1 MLADEHHER
10 RLVTGEEPLDHGG
23 VGGRGDNLLFGH
35 RRIVP
40 SRHLGARTLSAALRL
55 ARSST
60 APCVRCKLMRDDL
73 QERVRLA
80 LERMRPHRQRW
91 TETLLLAGI
100 TGVATGLAVAA
111 FDAITADLLLDHVRA
126 LPTLILAGM
135 PAVGLLLAWA
145 ALRWLGHRAS
155 PSTSDEYIRNFHERD
170 RSMDLRPFP
179 ARILASVATLGFGGA
194 MGFEGPSI
202 YLGAAIGTALHRRFR
217 RAFSVEDAKLLLAV
231 GAAAGVAAIF
241 KTPLT
246 GALFAI
252 EVPFQQDQARR
263 VALPALIG
271 ATTSYVTFVLL
282 RGAAPL
288 IPVSGSP
295 GFDVPDL
302 VGALAVGML
311 CGAGAR
317 AFVWLVAQAKELQRR
332 APWWLTYLAAA
343 VTLAVL
349 VPITVSLYDM
359 PLSIGPGYAVIA
371 WVEQPSLGVG
381 LLAALFVFRAL
392 ATTTTIAGGGAGGTF
407 IPLVV
412 QGSILGRL
420 VGAVAGISQVTLLPL
435 VGAAA
440 FLGAGY
446 RVPIAAVVFVAES
459 TGRPGFI
466 VPGVLATVVAQLFM
480 GDASIT
486 PYQVRMR
493 GGDIEQRLRMPVS
506 AALRDDWHHLDADD
520 AIDGTVDAAFVRAK
534 SLSLPV
540 LDRGRYIGML
550 RLADVAAVHSGQRQG
565 ARVRDLVVDA
575 PSATRT
581 MTLLHAVTEMDTH
594 EVDALPVTE
603 GERIVGVVTRDDA
616 LRLDAIVR
624 RGDDDGRTSPT

>member
-1 MLADEHHER
+1 M
-10 RLVTGEEPLDHGG
+10 GG
-23 VGGRGDNLLFGH
+23 DPR
-35 RRIVP
+35 
-40 SRHLGARTLSAALRL
+40 
-55 ARSST
+55 
-60 APCVRCKLMRDDL
+60 
-73 QERVRLA
+73 ERVRLA
-80 LERMRPHRQRW
+80 LERIRPHRQRW

-100 TGVATGLAVAA
+100 TGVATGVAVAA
-111 FDAITADLLLDHVRA
+111 FDAVTADLLLDHVRA

-145 ALRWLGHRAS
+145 ALRWLGRRAT
-155 PSTSDEYIRNFHERD
+155 PSTSDEYVRNFHERD
-170 RSMDLRPFP
+170 RSMDLRPVP
-179 ARILASVATLGFGGA
+179 GRIAASVATLGFGGA

-217 RAFSVEDAKLLLAV
+217 KVFSVEDAKLLLAV

-252 EVPFQQDQARR
+252 EVPYQQDQARR
-263 VALPALIG
+263 VALPVLIG
-271 ATTSYVTFVLL
+271 ASTSYVTFVLL

-302 VGALAVGML
+302 AGALAVGML

-317 AFVWLVAQAKELQRR
+317 AFVWLVARAKDVQSRL
-332 APWWLTYLAAA
+332 PWWATYLAAA
-343 VTLAVL
+343 VVLALL
-349 VPITVSLYDM
+349 VPITVSLYDT

-392 ATTTTIAGGGAGGTF
+392 ATTATIAGGGAGGTF

-420 VGAVAGISQVTLLPL
+420 VAAVAGVTQVTFLPL

-493 GGDIEQRLRMPVS
+493 GGRIEQRLQMLVS
-506 AALRDDWHHLDADD
+506 SAVREDRRHLDAGAPLD
-520 AIDGTVDAAFVRAK
+520 ASVDAAFVR
-534 SLSLPV
+534 SETSSLPA
-540 LDRGRYIGML
+540 LEDGRYAGMV
-550 RLADVAAVHSGQRQG
+550 RLTDVVAVRSGQRT
-565 ARVRDLVVDA
+565 ARRVGDLALDVPIA
-575 PSATRT
+575 EPS
-581 MTLLHAVTEMDTH
+581 MTLLHVVTEMDRFG
-594 EVDALPVTE
+594 VDALPVIE
-603 GERIVGVVTRDDA
+603 GERIVGIVTRADA
-616 LRLDAIVR
+616 LRLDELVAEHDEPNDPSR
-624 RGDDDGRTSPT
+624 SEDGLADQRGRDPDGRTSGSG

>member
-1 MLADEHHER
+1 MDAARHER
-10 RLVTGEEPLDHGG
+10 
-23 VGGRGDNLLFGH
+23 FH
-35 RRIVP
+35 R
-40 SRHLGARTLSAALRL
+40 AA
-55 ARSST
+55 
-60 APCVRCKLMRDDL
+60 
-73 QERVRLA
+73 ERF
-80 LERMRPHRQRW
+80 RPHRRRW

-100 TGVATGLAVAA
+100 TGMATGLAVAL
-111 FDAITADLLLDHVRA
+111 FDYVTADLLLDHVRA
-126 LPTLILAGM
+126 FPTVILAAM

-145 ALRWLGHRAS
+145 ALRWIGHGAS
-155 PSTSDEYIRNFHERD
+155 PTTSDEYVRNFHQRD

-179 ARILASVATLGFGGA
+179 ARIAASVGTLGFGGA

-202 YLGAAIGTALHRRFR
+202 YLGAAIGTALQRRFR
-217 RAFSVEDAKLLLAV
+217 RVFSMEDTKLLLAV

-252 EVPFQQDQARR
+252 EVPYQQDQARR

-271 ATTSYVTFVLL
+271 ASTSYVTFVLL

-302 VGALAVGML
+302 LGALAVGML

-317 AFVWLVAQAKELQRR
+317 AFVWLVARAKDLQDRW
-332 APWWLTYLAAA
+332 PWWVTYLMAA

-349 VPITVSLYDM
+349 VAVTASLYHT

-420 VGAVAGISQVTLLPL
+420 VAAVAGITQVTLLPL

-486 PYQVRMR
+486 PYQRKMR
-493 GGDIEQRLRMPVS
+493 SSSLDRRLEMPVS
-506 AALRDDWHHLDADD
+506 SAMRSDQHHLDANGPLD
-520 AIDGTVDAAFVRAK
+520 ASVDAAFVRAGT
-534 SLSLPV
+534 LSLPV
-540 LDRGRYIGML
+540 LDGSRYAGMV
-550 RLADVAAVHSGQRQG
+550 RLADVSAVRSGQRAG
-565 ARVRDLVVDA
+565 ALVRDLALEA
-575 PSATRT
+575 PVAEPS
-581 MTLLHAVTEMDTH
+581 MTLLHVVMEMDTH
-594 EVDALPVTE
+594 GVDSLPVVDS
-603 GERIVGVVTRDDA
+603 ERIVGIVTRADA
-616 LRLDAIVR
+616 LRLDDITNPR
-624 RGDDDGRTSPT
+624 DPGQPEPQG

>member
-1 MLADEHHER
+1 M
-10 RLVTGEEPLDHGG
+10 
-23 VGGRGDNLLFGH
+23 RGDP
-35 RRIVP
+35 RR
-40 SRHLGARTLSAALRL
+40 
-55 ARSST
+55 
-60 APCVRCKLMRDDL
+60 
-73 QERVRLA
+73 RVHEA

-111 FDAITADLLLDHVRA
+111 FDAVTADVLLDHIRS
-126 LPTLILAGM
+126 LPTLALAAM
-135 PAVGLLLAWA
+135 PALGLLLAWA
-145 ALRWLGHRAS
+145 ALRWLGHGAT

-179 ARILASVATLGFGGA
+179 ARIVASVATLGFGGA

-217 RAFSVEDAKLLLAV
+217 RVFSVEDAKLLLAV

-252 EVPFQQDQARR
+252 EVPYQQDQARR

-271 ATTSYVTFVLL
+271 ASTSYVTFVLL

-288 IPVSGSP
+288 IPVSGTP

-317 AFVWLVAQAKELQRR
+317 AFVWLVARAKELQVRL
-332 APWWLTYLAAA
+332 PWWASYLAAA
-343 VTLAVL
+343 VVLAAL
-349 VPITVSLYDM
+349 VPVTVSLYDA

-392 ATTTTIAGGGAGGTF
+392 ATMTTVAGGGAGGTF

-420 VGAVAGISQVTLLPL
+420 VAGVAGITQVTLLPL

-466 VPGVLATVVAQLFM
+466 VPGMLATVVAQLFM

-486 PYQVRMR
+486 PYQIRMR
-493 GGDIEQRLRMPVS
+493 GGHIEQRLRMPVS
-506 AALRDDWHHLDADD
+506 SAVRDDWHHLEADD
-520 AIDGTVDAAFVRAK
+520 RIDRAVDAAFVSSK
-534 SLSLPV
+534 TLSLPV
-540 LDRGRYIGML
+540 LDDGGRYVGMV
-550 RLADVAAVHSGQRQG
+550 RLADVAAVHSGQREG
-565 ARVRDLVVDA
+565 EHVRDLVLDA
-575 PSATRT
+575 PSAEPW
-581 MTLLHAVTEMDTH
+581 MTLLHVVTEMDTY
-594 EVDALPVTE
+594 EVDALPVID

-624 RGDDDGRTSPT
+624 PSDRDDGGKAPS

>member
-1 MLADEHHER
+1 MHEFTPR
-10 RLVTGEEPLDHGG
+10 V
-23 VGGRGDNLLFGH
+23 
-35 RRIVP
+35 
-40 SRHLGARTLSAALRL
+40 RTLQ
-55 ARSST
+55 
-60 APCVRCKLMRDDL
+60 VMRGGPH
-73 QERVRLA
+73 ERVRLA
-80 LERMRPHRQRW
+80 LERIRPHRQRW

-100 TGVATGLAVAA
+100 TGIATGLAVAA
-111 FDAITADLLLDHVRA
+111 FDAVTADLLLDHVRA
-126 LPTLILAGM
+126 LPTLLLAGM

-145 ALRWLGHRAS
+145 ALRWLGNGAT

-179 ARILASVATLGFGGA
+179 ARVAASVATLGFGGA

-202 YLGAAIGTALHRRFR
+202 YLGASIGTALHRRFR
-217 RAFSVEDAKLLLAV
+217 RVFSVEDTKLLLAV

-252 EVPFQQDQARR
+252 EVPYQQDQARR

-271 ATTSYVTFVLL
+271 ASTSYVTFVLL

-302 VGALAVGML
+302 LGALAVGML

-317 AFVWLVAQAKELQRR
+317 AFVWLVGRAKDVQSRL
-332 APWWLTYLAAA
+332 PWWVTIVAAA
-343 VTLAVL
+343 VVLGAL
-349 VPITVSLYDM
+349 VPITVSLYDT
-359 PLSIGPGYAVIA
+359 PLSIGPGYGVIA

-420 VGAVAGISQVTLLPL
+420 VAAMAGITQVTLLPL

-466 VPGVLATVVAQLFM
+466 VPGVIATVVAQLFM
-480 GDASIT
+480 GNASIT

-493 GGDIEQRLRMPVS
+493 GGHIEQRLRLPVS
-506 AALRDDWHHLDADD
+506 SAVRTDWHPLDADAALD
-520 AIDGTVDAAFVRAK
+520 ASVDAAFVRART
-534 SLSLPV
+534 LSLPV
-540 LDRGRYIGML
+540 LDDGRYVGIV
-550 RLADVAAVHSGQRQG
+550 RLADVAAAHTGEPG
-565 ARVRDLVVDA
+565 GRVRDLAVDA
-575 PSATRT
+575 PITKPS
-581 MTLLHAVTEMDTH
+581 MTLLDAVTEMDTY
-594 EVDALPVTE
+594 EVDMLAVAD
-603 GERIVGVVTRDDA
+603 GERIIGVVTRDDA
-616 LRLDAIVR
+616 LRLHEIVAR
-624 RGDDDGRTSPT
+624 RDERDDDTHP